1 MKYDAFICH
10 ASEDKNDFVRPLAQ
24 LLQQQHLEI
33 WYDEFS
39 LSIGDSLTQKIDEGL
54 ANSKFAIVV
63 LSSSYFDKPWAI
75 RELNGFSFREMLR
88 KENIILP
95 IWHRVTAE
103 EVAKYSLPLAD
114 KKAIS
119 SQDGINVVIRELIK
133 KIRPQESP
141 LLIAKEYLKDLN
153 VDTPVISDEWWL
165 DIIEYKEFLKFPD
178 LNSHKRWIFPLP
190 HDDDFGKNRGYN
202 IASTV
207 LQMDW
212 SFEGEEMNISPI
224 IHPEIVHEYIRKW
237 SGLYDCARQNPEI
250 LALYVPQLTIRGFDK
265 GFEDVFDELLEPNNE
280 KANILFSYGDLETIL
295 GKKPLCGNVI
305 AFRHKTFG
313 NYSKRELAKLYFSAH
328 DTTYSRSSIDSFE
341 GLIWLL
347 SDDSKW
353 LPKQYHSLLLEGLI
367 KSHHWFNALPHKEA
381 TKFIDLIIQAED
393 SNDYRMTEE
402 VVDELSSLI
411 NEIKIRLSIKDNTE
425 LILERL
431 LKINVIKNYYEY
443 KEQLEKTISKIRT
456 LKKKR

>member
-54 ANSKFAIVV
+54 ANSRFAIVV
-63 LSSSYFDKPWAI
+63 LSPNFFNKPWAI
-75 RELNGFSFREMLR
+75 RELNGFSFREMLK

-95 IWHRVTAE
+95 IWHRVKVD

-114 KKAIS
+114 KKAILS
-119 SQDGINVVIRELIK
+119 KDGINVVIRELIK

-141 LLIAKEYLKDLN
+141 LIIAKEYLKKLN

-178 LNSHKRWIFPLP
+178 LNSQKRWIFPLP
-190 HDDDFGKNRGYN
+190 YDDDFGKNRGYN
-202 IASTV
+202 IASTI

-224 IHPEIVHEYIRKW
+224 THPDIVHNYIRKW
-237 SGLYDCARQNPEI
+237 AGLYDCVRKNPEI
-250 LALYVPQLTIRGFDK
+250 LALYVPQLTIKGFDR
-265 GFEDVFDELLEPNNE
+265 GFEDVFDDLLYSNN
-280 KANILFSYGDLETIL
+280 KRADIIFSYGGLETIL
-295 GKKPLCGNVI
+295 GKKALCGNVI
-305 AFRHKTFG
+305 AFRHETFG
-313 NYSKRELAKLYFSAH
+313 NYTKRELARIYFSAH
-328 DTTYSRSSIDSFE
+328 DTIYSRSLIDSLE

-347 SDDSKW
+347 SEDSKW
-353 LPKQYHSLLLEGLI
+353 LPDLYHTLLLEGLLEGN
-367 KSHHWFNALPHKEA
+367 HWFYALSRNKA
-381 TKFIDLIIQAED
+381 INFMTLIIQAKDNREY
-393 SNDYRMTEE
+393 NITET
-402 VVDELSSLI
+402 VKDELYNLVI
-411 NEIKIRLSIKDNTE
+411 EIKKNLNIKDDTE
-425 LILERL
+425 LILSKL
-431 LKINVIKNYYEY
+431 LDLNLIKHYYDY
-443 KEQLEKTISKIRT
+443 QNA
-456 LKKKR
+456 LKNKHK